1 MQIWS
6 NEQCLVPQLEIADS
20 FARRFIG
27 LMGRRSM
34 GAGEGL
40 LLKQCGSIHT
50 CFMRFPIDV
59 IYLSHAYTVL
69 DSETVKP
76 WRAGKLVKGAAHV
89 LELPKGCRV
98 RFPAGYHL
106 EVKQEGAI

>member
-6 NEQCLVPQLEIADS
+6 NEQCLVPRLTVADS

-34 GAGEGL
+34 EADEGL
-40 LLKQCGSIHT
+40 LLKRCGSIHT
-50 CFMRFPIDV
+50 CFMHFPIDV
-59 IYLSHAYTVL
+59 IYLSRAYTVL

-76 WRAGKLVKGAAHV
+76 WRMGTLVKGAAHV
-89 LELPKGCRV
+89 LELPEGCRGQ
-98 RFPAGYHL
+98 FPAGHRL
-106 EVKQEGAI
+106 EVRQEEWI